1 MQNIA
6 NRYKIVTCHDSRA
19 VEASWCNNFCIDKGV
34 ASCDTRT
41 FYQHR
46 VRNVGGKLS
55 VKWAPGTSEW
65 LNWQYIQSKGLGPS
79 FTNDLWEY
87 IWNLT
92 KILYVLILIPTV
104 HSGHNFEYNT
114 TAEQLRYV
122 CSQEKKQQFA
132 CSHLIIVLVHVAYDV
147 ITGKRFWHYWS
158 FRRRIHRSP
167 TVSPPIGPVM
177 WSFDISFL
185 VSGQAV
191 EQTDKLP
198 VMAKIPMR
206 VG

>member
-19 VEASWCNNFCIDKGV
+19 VEACNNFCIDKGV
-34 ASCDTRT
+34 GSCDTRT

-65 LNWQYIQSKGLGPS
+65 LNWQYIQSKGLGLS

-104 HSGHNFEYNT
+104 HSGHNFVHNT
-114 TAEQLRYV
+114 LAEQLRYV
-122 CSQEKKQQFA
+122 CSLEKKQLICLQPSYY
-132 CSHLIIVLVHVAYDV
+132 CVSSRCIWRHHLETLFTLLVLSEANPSVPDGFPSYRASNVEFWYFLSCVWTSCWTNRQVASD
-147 ITGKRFWHYWS
+147 GKNS
-158 FRRRIHRSP
+158 NES
-167 TVSPPIGPVM
+167 
-177 WSFDISFL
+177 
-185 VSGQAV
+185 
-191 EQTDKLP
+191 
-198 VMAKIPMR
+198 
-206 VG
+206 